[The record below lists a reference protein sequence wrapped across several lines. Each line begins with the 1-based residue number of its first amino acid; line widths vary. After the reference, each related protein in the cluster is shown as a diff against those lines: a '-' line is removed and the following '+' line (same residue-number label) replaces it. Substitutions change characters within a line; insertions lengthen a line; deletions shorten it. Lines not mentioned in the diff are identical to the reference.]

1 MPSKLHKSKWKSW
14 KFSWK
19 ISATVKISKLFLA
32 VSQDGGTLLSESD
45 QIEQITQEIEQHDHL
60 METNYKSEQMR
71 IDTIKSMPQS
81 LAAKRMIRARLLR
94 SINRRSHLSSNS
106 SALKNCKFFPAL
118 FIKKTR
124 SWYRQAFKNCDFW
137 YGSMKEIE
145 GQFGSKLGVYFKI
158 LRYLV
163 MLNFFVAVFTFRW
176 ESDFAVSDY
185 ATFPF

>member
-1 MPSKLHKSKWKSW
+1 M
-14 KFSWK
+14 K
-19 ISATVKISKLFLA
+19 IVENRDRSHENVKNKINLFLA
-32 VSQDGGTLLSESD
+32 VSQDGTLLSESD
-45 QIEQITQEIEQHDHL
+45 QIEQITAEIEQHDHL

-106 SALKNCKFFPAL
+106 SALRNCKFFPSL
-118 FIKKTR
+118 FLRKAR
-124 SWYRQAFKNCDFW
+124 SYYRQFFKNCDIW

-163 MLNFFVAVFTFRW
+163 MLNLFVAVFVFR
-176 ESDFAVSDY
+176 
-185 ATFPF
+185 